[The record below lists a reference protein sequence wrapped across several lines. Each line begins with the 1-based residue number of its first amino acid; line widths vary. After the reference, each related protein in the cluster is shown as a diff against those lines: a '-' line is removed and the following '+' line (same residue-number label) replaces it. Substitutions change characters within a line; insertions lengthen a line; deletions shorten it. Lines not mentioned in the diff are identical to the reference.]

1 MGDRRVSVLSEI
13 AGSRELLKNLTMR
26 EVKGKYKRSVLGQ
39 TWSLINPI
47 AMLAIYSVVFGFV
60 LKAEPAAGDPSGL
73 EVFVLWLACALLP
86 WNFFS
91 ATVNGGMNALI
102 ANGNL
107 IQKVHFP
114 RWTLVVSTMAAAAV
128 NFGFEL
134 IALVIA
140 IALFGG
146 NPWIWIPGVLVI
158 VVLLALFGLGIALA
172 LSVANVYFR
181 DTAQF
186 VGIFLQ
192 IWFYATPIV
201 YPLHLIQDKEALW
214 ASNGRDF
221 PLVTV
226 YELNPMERFA
236 SVFRSLLYDNRF
248 PEWGDIAYCFVA
260 AVLVLAL
267 GSWVFNRFQGRI
279 AEEL

>member
-1 MGDRRVSVLSEI
+1 MSVLSEVRD
-13 AGSRELLKNLTMR
+13 SRELLKNLTLR

-73 EVFVLWLACALLP
+73 QVFVLWLACALLP

-91 ATVNGGMNALI
+91 ATVTGGMNALI
-102 ANGNL
+102 NNGNL

-128 NFGFEL
+128 NFAFEL
-134 IALVIA
+134 VALVIA
-140 IALFGG
+140 IAIFGG
-146 NPWIWIPGVLVI
+146 NPWIWIPGVLVV
-158 VVLLALFGLGIALA
+158 VVLLAVFGLGIALA

-186 VGIFLQ
+186 VGIFMQ

-201 YPLHLIQDKEALW
+201 YPLHLIRDKQELW

-221 PLVTV
+221 PLVTL
-226 YELNPMERFA
+226 YELNPMERFS
-236 SVFRSLLYDNRF
+236 SVFRSLLYDNRW
-248 PEWGDIAYCFVA
+248 PEWGDLAYCLAA
-260 AVLVLAL
+260 AVISLLV
-267 GSWVFNRFQGRI
+267 GSWIFNRFQGRI